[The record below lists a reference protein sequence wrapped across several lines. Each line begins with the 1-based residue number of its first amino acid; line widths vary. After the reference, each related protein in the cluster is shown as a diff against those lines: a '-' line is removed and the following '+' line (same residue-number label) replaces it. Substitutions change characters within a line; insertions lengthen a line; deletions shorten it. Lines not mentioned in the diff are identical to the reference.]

1 MVQPAVSGVSR
12 VSSLEQIG
20 QKLKNARES
29 RGLTLGQIYDKT
41 KIPTSNLEAIENGD
55 SEQLPESVYV
65 AGFIKR
71 YADILGLNGKGLSEE
86 YKQHIED
93 AHDNGRGLF
102 RGFAQKNGKSVAV
115 QSQPVMMPSVSKVS
129 IMEPP
134 RPGFAKTFFWP
145 AVLIIMVLVGM
156 GYVMIYQNSI
166 YMTKHDP
173 SVLAL
178 NETMARYNGVQ
189 PSTPP
194 TPVTTSTTVA
204 PTATA
209 AAEKDCRIQLQASQH
224 VWTEV
229 KSVSTGESLFTGFL
243 EAGDRRDFQ
252 DVAGLKVRTGNGAS
266 LNVSYQGKHETF
278 GPAGQKCDRVFST
291 PTGVP
296 ADPNVVIPTGT
307 DSAIRATGAT
317 VVKKP
322 KVPVVRKPKTA
333 PSARRIDDAPSRYI
347 PGESVGGSRS
357 IGVSYRYTEG
367 RLDSE

>member
-1 MVQPAVSGVSR
+1 MLPVIGVAG

-41 KIPTSNLEAIENGD
+41 KIPTTNLEAIENGD

-86 YKQHIED
+86 YKQFIEE
-93 AHDNGRGLF
+93 AHDNGRGFL
-102 RGFAQKNGKSVAV
+102 RGFAQQKGKSVAV
-115 QSQPVMMPSVSKVS
+115 QSQPVMIPSVSKVS

-145 AVLIIMVLVGM
+145 AVLLIMVLVGM
-156 GYVMIYQNSI
+156 GYIMMYQNSI

-173 SVLAL
+173 SLTGLGDTASAF
-178 NETMARYNGVQ
+178 NKVQ
-189 PSTPP
+189 PTAPP
-194 TPVTTSTTVA
+194 TAVVNSSTA
-204 PTATA
+204 PTPTTAT
-209 AAEKDCRIQLQASQH
+209 EKDCRIQLQASQH

-278 GPAGQKCDRVFST
+278 GPAGQKVDREFST

-296 ADPNVVIPTGT
+296 ADP
-307 DSAIRATGAT
+307 SAVTNTTGAT
-317 VVKKP
+317 ALRTTAPAVKRVKP
-322 KVPVVRKPKTA
+322 PVVRKPKTA
-333 PSARRIDDAPSRYI
+333 PSAHRIDVAPSRYI
-347 PGESVGGSRS
+347 PGESLGGSRS
-357 IGVSYRYTEG
+357 IGVPYRYTEG

>member
-1 MVQPAVSGVSR
+1 M
-12 VSSLEQIG
+12 SSLEQIG

-41 KIPTSNLEAIENGD
+41 KIPITNLEAIETGD

-65 AGFIKR
+65 CGFIKR
-71 YADILGLNGKGLSEE
+71 YAEILGLNGKSLSEE
-86 YKQHIED
+86 YKQYIEELHD
-93 AHDNGRGLF
+93 DNGRSIF
-102 RGFAQKNGKSVAV
+102 KGFSGAKGKSVAV
-115 QSQPVMMPSVSKVS
+115 QSQPVMIPSVNRVTA
-129 IMEPP
+129 IEPP

-145 AVLIIMVLVGM
+145 SVLIFLVLAGM
-156 GYVMIYQNSI
+156 GYIVAYQNTV
-166 YMTKHDP
+166 YQTKHDP

-178 NETMARYNGVQ
+178 NETISKYNGVQ

-194 TPVTTSTTVA
+194 TPVTNSTITPA
-204 PTATA
+204 ATA

-252 DVAGLKVRTGNGAS
+252 DPAGLKVRTGNGAS

-278 GPAGQKCDRVFST
+278 GPAGQKVDRVFST

-296 ADPNVVIPTGT
+296 ADASAATTVGGDTGVVRTSTGPL
-307 DSAIRATGAT
+307 I
-317 VVKKP
+317 KKP
-322 KVPVVRKPKTA
+322 KVPTVRKPKTA
-333 PSARRIDDAPSRYI
+333 PSARRLDSAPSRYI
-347 PGESVGGSRS
+347 PGESSGGSRS
-357 IGVSYRYTEG
+357 IDVPYRYTEG